1 MRNAMN
7 NALAASGSSVL
18 SGGRDRMILLI
29 LALLFPVAHAEL
41 CWSHPDRTIA
51 DKGDISWHWRMI
63 NGQKCWF
70 RANRLLPKDDLVPA
84 FDAKEFDE
92 GGVVTGRK
100 FYTPEELQKKSG
112 QADSKDILA
121 W

>member
-1 MRNAMN
+1 
-7 NALAASGSSVL
+7 
-18 SGGRDRMILLI
+18 
-29 LALLFPVAHAEL
+29 
-41 CWSHPDRTIA
+41 
-51 DKGDISWHWRMI
+51 
-63 NGQKCWF
+63 
-70 RANRLLPKDDLVPA
+70 VPA

>member
-1 MRNAMN
+1 
-7 NALAASGSSVL
+7 
-18 SGGRDRMILLI
+18 MILLI

-41 CWSHPDRTIA
+41 CWSHPDRTIV
-51 DKGDISWHWRMI
+51 DKADISWHWRMI

-84 FDAKEFDE
+84 FDVKEFDE

-100 FYTPEELQKKSG
+100 FYTTGRATKKEWTS
-112 QADSKDILA
+112 
-121 W
+121 

>member
-1 MRNAMN
+1 
-7 NALAASGSSVL
+7 
-18 SGGRDRMILLI
+18 MILLI

-63 NGQKCWF
+63 DRQKCWF

-112 QADSKDILA
+112 QADSKDVLA